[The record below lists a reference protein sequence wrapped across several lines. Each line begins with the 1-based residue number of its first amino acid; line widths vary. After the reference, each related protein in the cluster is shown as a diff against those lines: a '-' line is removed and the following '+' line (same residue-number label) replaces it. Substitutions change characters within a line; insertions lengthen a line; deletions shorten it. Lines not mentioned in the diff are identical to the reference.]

1 MSIRRRLSLEVEL
14 DTDPPVGS
22 LRDERGE
29 AIPFNGWLGL
39 ASALDRALRAA
50 PGGTGIGEREGL
62 LTAASNKDNQAGEG
76 RWEAGS
82 GT

>member
-1 MSIRRRLSLEVEL
+1 MSIRRRLSLEVEP

-50 PGGTGIGEREGL
+50 PGGRGSGEREGP
-62 LTAASNKDNQAGEG
+62 LTVASKKANQPSED
-76 RWEAGS
+76 R
-82 GT
+82 